1 MEGNNRSFQALLKS
15 YKLGKGKPLKILL
28 YMYKGNWSKLILS
41 TIFFIL
47 KHSPT
52 WILPI
57 VTANIINIASY
68 PKKYNVNELWINVI
82 IAAVS
87 VAQNIITEMLHIK
100 YLSKPIR
107 EVEEK
112 LRSNLVRKLQILSIS
127 YHKELKSGKLQSKI
141 LRDVEAIQTLSLQIC
156 TTVFPVIF
164 NIIVA
169 LVVTFSKNWRMAII
183 FIIVMPI
190 SVAIMLLFGKNVKR
204 TNTEFRKEIENMSAD
219 VAEMVDMVPITRAHA
234 LEEVEIK
241 KIDKRFANIRRKGY
255 HLDMTTAL
263 LGASGW
269 VFFQLFQV
277 IFLGFTGF
285 LAYKNSI
292 TVGEVVLYQGYLGT
306 IIGQVSSV
314 INVYP
319 IIVKGIES
327 INSVGEIILVNDIE
341 NNKGKKKLKD
351 VYGEFSFRNVGFK
364 YKDSTKPILKEFNLN
379 VKKGET
385 VAFVGESG
393 AGKTTLLNLIIG
405 FNKVTSGSIVV
416 DGIDINKIDLRSYRE
431 KIAVVPQNTMLFSG
445 SIKDNITYG
454 LSNVSEE
461 KLQKVIEYAN
471 LENVIKRM
479 PKGID
484 TIIKERGHNMS
495 GGQKQRI
502 AIARAII
509 REPNIII
516 LDEATSALDNVS
528 EFMVQ
533 KAINNLIKDHT
544 TFIVAHRLSTIK
556 NADHIVVLK
565 GGKCVEEGTYEELV
579 SRKGQFY
586 KDLSTKL

>member
-269 VFFQLFQV
+269 VFF
-277 IFLGFTGF
+277 
-285 LAYKNSI
+285 
-292 TVGEVVLYQGYLGT
+292 
-306 IIGQVSSV
+306 
-314 INVYP
+314 
-319 IIVKGIES
+319 
-327 INSVGEIILVNDIE
+327 
-341 NNKGKKKLKD
+341 
-351 VYGEFSFRNVGFK
+351 
-364 YKDSTKPILKEFNLN
+364 
-379 VKKGET
+379 
-385 VAFVGESG
+385 
-393 AGKTTLLNLIIG
+393 
-405 FNKVTSGSIVV
+405 
-416 DGIDINKIDLRSYRE
+416 
-431 KIAVVPQNTMLFSG
+431 
-445 SIKDNITYG
+445 
-454 LSNVSEE
+454 
-461 KLQKVIEYAN
+461 
-471 LENVIKRM
+471 
-479 PKGID
+479 
-484 TIIKERGHNMS
+484 
-495 GGQKQRI
+495 
-502 AIARAII
+502 
-509 REPNIII
+509 
-516 LDEATSALDNVS
+516 
-528 EFMVQ
+528 
-533 KAINNLIKDHT
+533 
-544 TFIVAHRLSTIK
+544 
-556 NADHIVVLK
+556 
-565 GGKCVEEGTYEELV
+565 
-579 SRKGQFY
+579 
-586 KDLSTKL
+586 

>member
-241 KIDKRFANIRRKGY
+241 KIDKRFENIRRKGY

-509 REPNIII
+509 RGPNIII

>member
-1 MEGNNRSFQALLKS
+1 M
-15 YKLGKGKPLKILL
+15 
-28 YMYKGNWSKLILS
+28 
-41 TIFFIL
+41 
-47 KHSPT
+47 
-52 WILPI
+52 
-57 VTANIINIASY
+57 
-68 PKKYNVNELWINVI
+68 
-82 IAAVS
+82 
-87 VAQNIITEMLHIK
+87 
-100 YLSKPIR
+100 
-107 EVEEK
+107 
-112 LRSNLVRKLQILSIS
+112 
-127 YHKELKSGKLQSKI
+127 
-141 LRDVEAIQTLSLQIC
+141 
-156 TTVFPVIF
+156 
-164 NIIVA
+164 
-169 LVVTFSKNWRMAII
+169 
-183 FIIVMPI
+183 
-190 SVAIMLLFGKNVKR
+190 
-204 TNTEFRKEIENMSAD
+204 
-219 VAEMVDMVPITRAHA
+219 
-234 LEEVEIK
+234 
-241 KIDKRFANIRRKGY
+241 
-255 HLDMTTAL
+255 
-263 LGASGW
+263 
-269 VFFQLFQV
+269 
-277 IFLGFTGF
+277 
-285 LAYKNSI
+285 
-292 TVGEVVLYQGYLGT
+292 YQGYLGT

-479 PKGID
+479 PKGIE

>member
-379 VKKGET
+379 VKK
-385 VAFVGESG
+385 
-393 AGKTTLLNLIIG
+393 
-405 FNKVTSGSIVV
+405 
-416 DGIDINKIDLRSYRE
+416 R
-431 KIAVVPQNTMLFSG
+431 
-445 SIKDNITYG
+445 
-454 LSNVSEE
+454 
-461 KLQKVIEYAN
+461 
-471 LENVIKRM
+471 
-479 PKGID
+479 
-484 TIIKERGHNMS
+484 
-495 GGQKQRI
+495 
-502 AIARAII
+502 
-509 REPNIII
+509 
-516 LDEATSALDNVS
+516 
-528 EFMVQ
+528 
-533 KAINNLIKDHT
+533 
-544 TFIVAHRLSTIK
+544 
-556 NADHIVVLK
+556 
-565 GGKCVEEGTYEELV
+565 
-579 SRKGQFY
+579 
-586 KDLSTKL
+586 

>member
-169 LVVTFSKNWRMAII
+169 LVVTFSKNWIMAII

-241 KIDKRFANIRRKGY
+241 KIDKRFESIRRKGY

-479 PKGID
+479 PKGIE